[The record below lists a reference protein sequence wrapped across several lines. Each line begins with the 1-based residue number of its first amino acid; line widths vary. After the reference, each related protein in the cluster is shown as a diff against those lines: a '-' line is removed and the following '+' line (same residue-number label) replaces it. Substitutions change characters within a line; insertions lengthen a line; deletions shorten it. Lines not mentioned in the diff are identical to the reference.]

1 MKKSKIP
8 YIFFAFFAIIIAFG
22 IKFKYNKSYNNLK
35 TESLRQASD
44 LNDKAE
50 DLYYNQA
57 KYQESLELHLKAL
70 NIQQEQAP
78 NSLDEARSYRGI
90 GAAYNDLKEYKQAI
104 NYFEKEIKIRVDK
117 APNSLDLASSYNNI
131 GLAYNGLKEYK
142 QAINYFEKAVT
153 IKEKQA
159 PNSLD
164 LASSYND
171 IVIAYYDLK
180 EYKQA
185 INYYEKVIKIKED
198 KAPNSLDLASSYSN
212 IGLAYNGLKEYKQAI
227 NYFEKAIKIQV
238 DKAPNSS
245 NLADNYYNI
254 GIAYNGLKEYDK
266 GFNNYAKSLGY
277 DGGISDGI
285 ISMVGKITSGKSNLQ
300 SAAKLLIRKTS
311 NDNFKVGNIIDKYV
325 IFQTFRNYDLVQI
338 AVVKEPNEIYIDQSI
353 LKGKYF
359 AIIGREQFTKVFG
372 GNSEILVLKKIE

>member
-153 IKEKQA
+153 IKEKQ
-159 PNSLD
+159 
-164 LASSYND
+164 
-171 IVIAYYDLK
+171 
-180 EYKQA
+180 
-185 INYYEKVIKIKED
+185 
-198 KAPNSLDLASSYSN
+198 APNSLDLASSYSN